1 MALRRIDY
9 ENFNK
14 TEKVDR
20 IKMDPQC
27 REDKI
32 HRKGVKSCRLK
43 KLRGRDLAHEVTL
56 PGVQKAEM
64 LPRE

>member
-1 MALRRIDY
+1 MALRRIDC
-9 ENFNK
+9 ENLTK

-20 IKMDPQC
+20 IKMDPRC

-43 KLRGRDLAHEVTL
+43 TLRGRDLAHEVTL
-56 PGVQKAEM
+56 PGVLKAEM
-64 LPRE
+64 LSSE